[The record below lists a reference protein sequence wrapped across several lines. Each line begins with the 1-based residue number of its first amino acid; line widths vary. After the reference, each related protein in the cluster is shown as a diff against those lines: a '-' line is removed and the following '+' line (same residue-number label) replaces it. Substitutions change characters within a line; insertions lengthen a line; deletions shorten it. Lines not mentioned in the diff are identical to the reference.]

1 MKKIFKKN
9 QIIITALAV
18 MIAAAGY
25 ISYSDAQIKGKKDKT
40 AKTETASETE
50 TSVNMDQVLQDMEN
64 LDLDVTDETGAAT
77 AGDGTDATASGE
89 ESSGTESQP
98 QETPG
103 EAVLTGASTY
113 MAQARIEREQI
124 RSQNKES
131 LLSIINNEAL
141 SETEKESAI
150 ASMVNMTDLVEKEA
164 AAELLLEAK
173 GFPDVVVNLTGET
186 ADIVVPDTKVDDASR
201 AQIEDIVK
209 RKTDTG
215 GNFLYRDSKTAGTMA
230 VNDLGLNNGT
240 KGLFLTASGNTAG
253 ENTKWWNGAMKA
265 IAIVD
270 SNGEKGS
277 TKTYSYVNS
286 WFETGVMGQTGCQA
300 IAFCDENGKMICCQ
314 EIYKN
319 DMSGNTAHMAMWV
332 GGNNPRI
339 VKDYSFEPV
348 YWDSNP
354 FNRNQGHSDMMKWDD
369 TIRFHWCGSYPEYKV
384 PELKNTKVH
393 SVKLYIGQ
401 YGNRNM
407 NNQYVWRNVF
417 RGISVR
423 ISDITKWRD
432 APNKFTTNEIFRV
445 DCGSGDVT
453 LQGLARP
460 DLGALGNDW
469 EAFCLTPGVNQIQCI
484 HSSWAKQPTYKMKY
498 REVFL

>member
-77 AGDGTDATASGE
+77 ASDGTDATASGE
-89 ESSGTESQP
+89 ESSGTESQT

-141 SETEKESAI
+141 SETERESAI
-150 ASMVNMTDLVEKEA
+150 ASRVNMTDLGEKD

-186 ADIVVPDTKVDDASR
+186 ADIVVPDTQVDDASR

-209 RKTDTG
+209 RKTG
-215 GNFLYRDSKTAGTMA
+215 IAA
-230 VNDLGLNNGT
+230 
-240 KGLFLTASGNTAG
+240 
-253 ENTKWWNGAMKA
+253 EN
-265 IAIVD
+265 IVI
-270 SNGEKGS
+270 
-277 TKTYSYVNS
+277 TP
-286 WFETGVMGQTGCQA
+286 
-300 IAFCDENGKMICCQ
+300 
-314 EIYKN
+314 
-319 DMSGNTAHMAMWV
+319 MS
-332 GGNNPRI
+332 
-339 VKDYSFEPV
+339 S
-348 YWDSNP
+348 
-354 FNRNQGHSDMMKWDD
+354 Q
-369 TIRFHWCGSYPEYKV
+369 
-384 PELKNTKVH
+384 
-393 SVKLYIGQ
+393 
-401 YGNRNM
+401 
-407 NNQYVWRNVF
+407 
-417 RGISVR
+417 
-423 ISDITKWRD
+423 
-432 APNKFTTNEIFRV
+432 
-445 DCGSGDVT
+445 SGDET
-453 LQGLARP
+453 Q
-460 DLGALGNDW
+460 
-469 EAFCLTPGVNQIQCI
+469 ENQ
-484 HSSWAKQPTYKMKY
+484 
-498 REVFL
+498 

>member
-25 ISYSDAQIKGKKDKT
+25 ISYSDAQLQGKKDKT
-40 AKTETASETE
+40 AKTETSSETE

-209 RKTDTG
+209 RKTGIAAENIVITPMSSHPED
-215 GNFLYRDSKTAGTMA
+215 GTQ
-230 VNDLGLNNGT
+230 
-240 KGLFLTASGNTAG
+240 
-253 ENTKWWNGAMKA
+253 EN
-265 IAIVD
+265 
-270 SNGEKGS
+270 
-277 TKTYSYVNS
+277 
-286 WFETGVMGQTGCQA
+286 Q
-300 IAFCDENGKMICCQ
+300 
-314 EIYKN
+314 
-319 DMSGNTAHMAMWV
+319 
-332 GGNNPRI
+332 
-339 VKDYSFEPV
+339 
-348 YWDSNP
+348 
-354 FNRNQGHSDMMKWDD
+354 
-369 TIRFHWCGSYPEYKV
+369 
-384 PELKNTKVH
+384 
-393 SVKLYIGQ
+393 
-401 YGNRNM
+401 
-407 NNQYVWRNVF
+407 
-417 RGISVR
+417 
-423 ISDITKWRD
+423 
-432 APNKFTTNEIFRV
+432 
-445 DCGSGDVT
+445 
-453 LQGLARP
+453 
-460 DLGALGNDW
+460 
-469 EAFCLTPGVNQIQCI
+469 
-484 HSSWAKQPTYKMKY
+484 
-498 REVFL
+498 

>member
-25 ISYSDAQIKGKKDKT
+25 ISYSDAQLKEKKDKT

-64 LDLDVTDETGAAT
+64 LDLDVTDETDAAT
-77 AGDGTDATASGE
+77 AGNGTDAAASGE
-89 ESSGTESQP
+89 DAAASESQT

-186 ADIVVPDTKVDDASR
+186 ADIVVPDTQVDDASR

-209 RKTDTG
+209 RKTGIGAENIVITPM
-215 GNFLYRDSKTAGTMA
+215 SSQSEAGTQ
-230 VNDLGLNNGT
+230 
-240 KGLFLTASGNTAG
+240 
-253 ENTKWWNGAMKA
+253 EN
-265 IAIVD
+265 
-270 SNGEKGS
+270 
-277 TKTYSYVNS
+277 
-286 WFETGVMGQTGCQA
+286 Q
-300 IAFCDENGKMICCQ
+300 
-314 EIYKN
+314 
-319 DMSGNTAHMAMWV
+319 
-332 GGNNPRI
+332 
-339 VKDYSFEPV
+339 
-348 YWDSNP
+348 
-354 FNRNQGHSDMMKWDD
+354 
-369 TIRFHWCGSYPEYKV
+369 
-384 PELKNTKVH
+384 
-393 SVKLYIGQ
+393 
-401 YGNRNM
+401 
-407 NNQYVWRNVF
+407 
-417 RGISVR
+417 
-423 ISDITKWRD
+423 
-432 APNKFTTNEIFRV
+432 
-445 DCGSGDVT
+445 
-453 LQGLARP
+453 
-460 DLGALGNDW
+460 
-469 EAFCLTPGVNQIQCI
+469 
-484 HSSWAKQPTYKMKY
+484 
-498 REVFL
+498 

>member
-25 ISYSDAQIKGKKDKT
+25 ISYSDAQLKGKKDKT
-40 AKTETASETE
+40 AKTETSSEAE

-77 AGDGTDATASGE
+77 AGDGTDATA
-89 ESSGTESQP
+89 SGTESQP

-209 RKTDTG
+209 RKTGIAAENIVITPMSSQPED
-215 GNFLYRDSKTAGTMA
+215 GTQ
-230 VNDLGLNNGT
+230 
-240 KGLFLTASGNTAG
+240 
-253 ENTKWWNGAMKA
+253 EN
-265 IAIVD
+265 
-270 SNGEKGS
+270 
-277 TKTYSYVNS
+277 
-286 WFETGVMGQTGCQA
+286 Q
-300 IAFCDENGKMICCQ
+300 
-314 EIYKN
+314 
-319 DMSGNTAHMAMWV
+319 
-332 GGNNPRI
+332 
-339 VKDYSFEPV
+339 
-348 YWDSNP
+348 
-354 FNRNQGHSDMMKWDD
+354 
-369 TIRFHWCGSYPEYKV
+369 
-384 PELKNTKVH
+384 
-393 SVKLYIGQ
+393 
-401 YGNRNM
+401 
-407 NNQYVWRNVF
+407 
-417 RGISVR
+417 
-423 ISDITKWRD
+423 
-432 APNKFTTNEIFRV
+432 
-445 DCGSGDVT
+445 
-453 LQGLARP
+453 
-460 DLGALGNDW
+460 
-469 EAFCLTPGVNQIQCI
+469 
-484 HSSWAKQPTYKMKY
+484 
-498 REVFL
+498 

>member
-25 ISYSDAQIKGKKDKT
+25 ISYSDAQLKGKKDKT
-40 AKTETASETE
+40 AKTETSSEAE

-150 ASMVNMTDLVEKEA
+150 ASMVNMTDLV
-164 AAELLLEAK
+164 AELLLEAK

-209 RKTDTG
+209 RKTGIEAENIVITPMSSQPED
-215 GNFLYRDSKTAGTMA
+215 GTQ
-230 VNDLGLNNGT
+230 
-240 KGLFLTASGNTAG
+240 
-253 ENTKWWNGAMKA
+253 EN
-265 IAIVD
+265 
-270 SNGEKGS
+270 
-277 TKTYSYVNS
+277 
-286 WFETGVMGQTGCQA
+286 Q
-300 IAFCDENGKMICCQ
+300 
-314 EIYKN
+314 
-319 DMSGNTAHMAMWV
+319 
-332 GGNNPRI
+332 
-339 VKDYSFEPV
+339 
-348 YWDSNP
+348 
-354 FNRNQGHSDMMKWDD
+354 
-369 TIRFHWCGSYPEYKV
+369 
-384 PELKNTKVH
+384 
-393 SVKLYIGQ
+393 
-401 YGNRNM
+401 
-407 NNQYVWRNVF
+407 
-417 RGISVR
+417 
-423 ISDITKWRD
+423 
-432 APNKFTTNEIFRV
+432 
-445 DCGSGDVT
+445 
-453 LQGLARP
+453 
-460 DLGALGNDW
+460 
-469 EAFCLTPGVNQIQCI
+469 
-484 HSSWAKQPTYKMKY
+484 
-498 REVFL
+498 

>member
-25 ISYSDAQIKGKKDKT
+25 ISYSDAQLKGEKDKT
-40 AKTETASETE
+40 AKTETSSEAE

-209 RKTDTG
+209 RKTGIAAENIVITPMSSQPED
-215 GNFLYRDSKTAGTMA
+215 GTQ
-230 VNDLGLNNGT
+230 
-240 KGLFLTASGNTAG
+240 
-253 ENTKWWNGAMKA
+253 EN
-265 IAIVD
+265 
-270 SNGEKGS
+270 
-277 TKTYSYVNS
+277 
-286 WFETGVMGQTGCQA
+286 Q
-300 IAFCDENGKMICCQ
+300 
-314 EIYKN
+314 
-319 DMSGNTAHMAMWV
+319 
-332 GGNNPRI
+332 
-339 VKDYSFEPV
+339 
-348 YWDSNP
+348 
-354 FNRNQGHSDMMKWDD
+354 
-369 TIRFHWCGSYPEYKV
+369 
-384 PELKNTKVH
+384 
-393 SVKLYIGQ
+393 
-401 YGNRNM
+401 
-407 NNQYVWRNVF
+407 
-417 RGISVR
+417 
-423 ISDITKWRD
+423 
-432 APNKFTTNEIFRV
+432 
-445 DCGSGDVT
+445 
-453 LQGLARP
+453 
-460 DLGALGNDW
+460 
-469 EAFCLTPGVNQIQCI
+469 
-484 HSSWAKQPTYKMKY
+484 
-498 REVFL
+498 

>member
-25 ISYSDAQIKGKKDKT
+25 ISYSDAQLKGKKDKT
-40 AKTETASETE
+40 AKTETSSEAE

-113 MAQARIEREQI
+113 MAQAR
-124 RSQNKES
+124 KES

-209 RKTDTG
+209 RKTGIEAENIVITPMSSQPED
-215 GNFLYRDSKTAGTMA
+215 GTQ
-230 VNDLGLNNGT
+230 
-240 KGLFLTASGNTAG
+240 
-253 ENTKWWNGAMKA
+253 EN
-265 IAIVD
+265 
-270 SNGEKGS
+270 
-277 TKTYSYVNS
+277 
-286 WFETGVMGQTGCQA
+286 Q
-300 IAFCDENGKMICCQ
+300 
-314 EIYKN
+314 
-319 DMSGNTAHMAMWV
+319 
-332 GGNNPRI
+332 
-339 VKDYSFEPV
+339 
-348 YWDSNP
+348 
-354 FNRNQGHSDMMKWDD
+354 
-369 TIRFHWCGSYPEYKV
+369 
-384 PELKNTKVH
+384 
-393 SVKLYIGQ
+393 
-401 YGNRNM
+401 
-407 NNQYVWRNVF
+407 
-417 RGISVR
+417 
-423 ISDITKWRD
+423 
-432 APNKFTTNEIFRV
+432 
-445 DCGSGDVT
+445 
-453 LQGLARP
+453 
-460 DLGALGNDW
+460 
-469 EAFCLTPGVNQIQCI
+469 
-484 HSSWAKQPTYKMKY
+484 
-498 REVFL
+498 